1 MHTPCTHT
9 FCTQTVCAPHSI
21 THSYTLH
28 APHTHPPCKRCMHH
42 AHTPHANTACT
53 THTPPTPT
61 SHALHAHFAQ
71 PTRCKLHA
79 PPHTARTTNARC
91 SLPTSNSVPLS
102 WKVWQQPPAWSCCSN
117 TSTRLPTLARM
128 HAAARPPMPLPMT
141 TASKSCG
148 TRAVLNPV
156 HGEGS
161 TVLRACTPAAGG
173 VHPASMQR
181 APAERATRSS
191 AACTCPD
198 CDMHPHRVQHAAMKC
213 AVCIRAVCAG
223 TAHPRSVHCA
233 APLHAVCSHAA
244 CTGAARGA
252 HPCSVQHG
260 PTQHT
265 KCTHLACNTHLCS
278 VHWPSTPCNPTQRA
292 IHTRAARSSQA
303 LCTRVQRVPRSHA
316 TTHCT
321 CREHS
326 RHPALHGPAGRDGHT
341 DIQPHTHTA
350 PNSPLLS
357 TLSRT
362 RGSVTNG
369 RGGPGGGR
377 AKGFP
382 AEPSRRCASSP
393 SSSAARHGGSSSSS
407 SAAHMAAAGRHR
419 RSAAARRGWGGVDA
433 EHLAAPPGTSE
444 RGLRGA
450 EQLIAAAAAYRHGG
464 LRPAGSQPA
473 VCTPRGCVPLLSAP
487 PATPP
492 RCAAGPQSGVHGWCV
507 CVSVVRV

>member
-28 APHTHPPCKRCMHH
+28 APCTHPMCKRCMHH

-213 AVCIRAVCAG
+213 AVCICAVCAG

-233 APLHAVCSHAA
+233 APLHAVCSHAV

-252 HPCSVQHG
+252 HPRSVQYG
-260 PTQHT
+260 PVQHAIR
-265 KCTHLACNTHLCS
+265 THPACNTH
-278 VHWPSTPCNPTQRA
+278 T
-292 IHTRAARSSQA
+292 
-303 LCTRVQRVPRSHA
+303 
-316 TTHCT
+316 
-321 CREHS
+321 
-326 RHPALHGPAGRDGHT
+326 
-341 DIQPHTHTA
+341 
-350 PNSPLLS
+350 
-357 TLSRT
+357 
-362 RGSVTNG
+362 
-369 RGGPGGGR
+369 
-377 AKGFP
+377 
-382 AEPSRRCASSP
+382 
-393 SSSAARHGGSSSSS
+393 
-407 SAAHMAAAGRHR
+407 
-419 RSAAARRGWGGVDA
+419 
-433 EHLAAPPGTSE
+433 
-444 RGLRGA
+444 
-450 EQLIAAAAAYRHGG
+450 
-464 LRPAGSQPA
+464 
-473 VCTPRGCVPLLSAP
+473 
-487 PATPP
+487 
-492 RCAAGPQSGVHGWCV
+492 
-507 CVSVVRV
+507 

>member
-1 MHTPCTHT
+1 MQCA
-9 FCTQTVCAPHSI
+9 TQTQAAHKM
-21 THSYTLH
+21 
-28 APHTHPPCKRCMHH
+28 HPPGVQYTSVQCALAQHSVQ
-42 AHTPHANTACT
+42 PHA
-53 THTPPTPT
+53 
-61 SHALHAHFAQ
+61 
-71 PTRCKLHA
+71 
-79 PPHTARTTNARC
+79 
-91 SLPTSNSVPLS
+91 
-102 WKVWQQPPAWSCCSN
+102 
-117 TSTRLPTLARM
+117 
-128 HAAARPPMPLPMT
+128 
-141 TASKSCG
+141 
-148 TRAVLNPV
+148 
-156 HGEGS
+156 
-161 TVLRACTPAAGG
+161 
-173 VHPASMQR
+173 
-181 APAERATRSS
+181 
-191 AACTCPD
+191 
-198 CDMHPHRVQHAAMKC
+198 
-213 AVCIRAVCAG
+213 
-223 TAHPRSVHCA
+223 
-233 APLHAVCSHAA
+233 
-244 CTGAARGA
+244 
-252 HPCSVQHG
+252 
-260 PTQHT
+260 
-265 KCTHLACNTHLCS
+265 ACNTHPCS
-278 VHWPSTPCNPTQRA
+278 TQLTGA
-292 IHTRAARSSQA
+292 LHTGAAGA
-303 LCTRVQRVPRSHA
+303 TLTRNM
-316 TTHCT
+316 HCT

-326 RHPALHGPAGRDGHT
+326 RHPALHGPAGRDGQP
-341 DIQPHTHTA
+341 DIQTHTHTA

-433 EHLAAPPGTSE
+433 EHLAAPPGPSE

-492 RCAAGPQSGVHGWCV
+492 RRAAGPQSGVHGWCV